1 MNTFVFDHALAGVLP
16 PQGDHPLASLQRAT
30 DWGPPITG
38 LPMLPPPKRFL
49 LADSTFHVSPDTT
62 YHFYQE
68 KDRKPQNADAVDIRT
83 SKLRIYP
90 DKLQLIRAKFF
101 FKRKTNCMTEVKM
114 GFSMLT
120 YSIEKRALYIIQML
134 KPNKRWIKTLR
145 RVSLNKFCIKRL
157 EAYERSHKD
166 RWITALAA
174 AVKRDVPDV
183 YDECSIS
190 QNRIIALIMQHRMGK
205 SIPGL
210 NDLFINNLAV
220 VTSTRFVEDL
230 VRSSSIPNSTTE
242 KEVTT
247 EVRRMQR
254 RTVYKF
260 LPALKE
266 TGSMTKA
273 FKALFG
279 KHFNR
284 TLMKILTNIPIQHI
298 GDGNE
303 AQFIS
308 GYNTRAPTGAKH
320 MLSRLLKEEEY
331 ELANGLV
338 HQIAV
343 VMSALKYNTISP
355 EIVSN
360 WAKTMSKIGKVINW
374 IRWKDIYSMA
384 EQLRTRVRPSRFNS
398 LADVNAL
405 HDAYTRLIVAAG
417 GKGNNLNLPPEELVF
432 LPADVPEEYN
442 GYKVYQLLS
451 QADLNA
457 ESEAMGHC
465 VAGYAEGCMFGH
477 SIIISLH
484 DAADFIVW
492 TAQYTGDDCT
502 YVQAEGKVDEEWG
515 KGRIHP
521 PQDIIDTVLKP
532 LGRAIHRAESNKPL
546 SYSMRADLRTKLI
559 SMTHGLV
566 VIEESTLEND
576 VIEGHM
582 EAVNCQ
588 MERVVEVVNLINHK
602 VPPSNEHLLQ
612 LVAKIDAEGA
622 DRFLTKRSHNLP
634 AVPVG
639 APAPPA
645 EMLEVAPQVIPNA
658 NFEAVPVGAPAPPVR
673 DLEPALV
680 ATRHEYIPY

>member
-30 DWGPPITG
+30 DWGPPIAG

-49 LADSTFHVSPDTT
+49 LSGSTFHVSTDTT

-68 KDRKPQNADAVDIRT
+68 KDRKPQNADAVDVRT

-101 FKRKTNCMTEVKM
+101 FKRKTNCMAEVKM

-120 YSIEKRALYIIQML
+120 YSIEKRALYVIQAL
-134 KPNKRWIKTLR
+134 KPNNRWIKTLR

-174 AVKRDVPDV
+174 AVRRDVPDV
-183 YDECSIS
+183 YDECSIP

-210 NDLFINNLAV
+210 NDLFIDNLAV
-220 VTSTRFVEDL
+220 VTSTRFAEDL
-230 VRSSSIPNSTTE
+230 VRSSNISNSTTE
-242 KEVTT
+242 KEVAA
-247 EVRRMQR
+247 EVRRMQK

-273 FKALFG
+273 FKVLFG

-360 WAKTMSKIGKVINW
+360 WAKTMSKIGEVVHW

-405 HDAYTRLIVAAG
+405 HDAYTRLIVATG
-417 GKGNNLNLPPEELVF
+417 GKGNKLNLPPEELVF
-432 LPADVPEEYN
+432 LPVDIPEEYN
-442 GYKVYQLLS
+442 GYKVYQLMS
-451 QADLNA
+451 QADLTT
-457 ESEAMGHC
+457 ESEVLGHC
-465 VAGYAEGCMFGH
+465 AAGYAEGCMLGSSILVSIHDSKDEKLWTVQYSGH
-477 SIIISLH
+477 
-484 DAADFIVW
+484 DFSYI
-492 TAQYTGDDCT
+492 
-502 YVQAEGKVDEEWG
+502 QAEGKALDLDDGNGVG
-515 KGRIHP
+515 LTRRVHP
-521 PQDIIDTVLKP
+521 SQDIVDSIIKP
-532 LGRAIHRAESNKPL
+532 LGRVIQIRESKKPL
-546 SYSMRADLRTKLI
+546 SYNMRADLRTKLI
-559 SMTHGLV
+559 SMMHGLV
-566 VIEESTLEND
+566 VIEKSTLEDNM
-576 VIEGHM
+576 IEEHI

-588 MERVVEVVNLINHK
+588 IERVIEVVNLINRK

-622 DRFLTKRSHNLP
+622 DRFLTKRNHNLP

-645 EMLEVAPQVIPNA
+645 EMLEVAPRAVA
-658 NFEAVPVGAPAPPVR
+658 YDFEAVPV
-673 DLEPALV
+673 V
-680 ATRHEYIPY
+680 AEHCTEQYIPY

>member
-1 MNTFVFDHALAGVLP
+1 MNTFVFDHELAGVLP

-49 LADSTFHVSPDTT
+49 LPGSTFHVSTDTT

-68 KDRKPQNADAVDIRT
+68 KARKLQNADAVDIKT
-83 SKLRIYP
+83 SKIRIYP
-90 DKLQLIRAKFF
+90 DKLQLIQTKFF

-120 YSIEKRALYIIQML
+120 YSIEKRALYTIQSL
-134 KPNKRWIKTLR
+134 KPNKRWTKAIR

-157 EAYERSHKD
+157 ETYDKSHKD
-166 RWITALAA
+166 RWIAALAA

-183 YDECSIS
+183 YDECSIP
-190 QNRIIALIMQHRMGK
+190 QNKIIALIIQHRVGK
-205 SIPGL
+205 GIPGL
-210 NDLFINNLAV
+210 NDLLMDNLGHV
-220 VTSTRFVEDL
+220 VSTTYFNDL
-230 VRSSSIPNSTTE
+230 VQRDGTTGPTE
-242 KEVTT
+242 TEVTAA
-247 EVRRMQR
+247 VKRMKQK
-254 RTVYKF
+254 TVYKF
-260 LPALKE
+260 LPALKD
-266 TGSMTKA
+266 TGSMVKA

-284 TLMKILTNIPIQHI
+284 TLLKIMTHISVHHI
-298 GDGNE
+298 GDN
-303 AQFIS
+303 ALFIS
-308 GYNTRAPTGAKH
+308 RYKDLAPTGAKH

-343 VMSALKYNTISP
+343 VISALKHDNVSP

-360 WAKTMSKIGKVINW
+360 WSKTMSRIGTVINW
-374 IRWKDIYSMA
+374 ITWKDIYSMA

-405 HDAYTRLIVAAG
+405 HDAYTRLIVATG
-417 GKGNNLNLPPEELVF
+417 GKGNKLNLPPEELVF
-432 LPADVPEEYN
+432 LPVDIPEEYN
-442 GYKVYQLLS
+442 GYKVYQLMS
-451 QADLNA
+451 QADLTT
-457 ESEAMGHC
+457 ESEVLGHC
-465 VAGYAEGCMFGH
+465 AAGYAEGCMFGR
-477 SIIISLH
+477 SIIVSLH
-484 DAADFIVW
+484 DLKDEKLWTVQYSGHDFSYI
-492 TAQYTGDDCT
+492 
-502 YVQAEGKVDEEWG
+502 QAEGKVLDLDDG
-515 KGRIHP
+515 DGVGLTRRVHP
-521 PQDIIDTVLKP
+521 SQDIVDSIIKP
-532 LGRAIHRAESNKPL
+532 LGRVIQIRESNKPL

-559 SMTHGLV
+559 SMMHGLV
-566 VIEESTLEND
+566 VIEKSTLEDNM
-576 VIEGHM
+576 IEEHI

-588 MERVVEVVNLINHK
+588 IERVIEVVNLINHK

-645 EMLEVAPQVIPNA
+645 EMLEVAPRAVA
-658 NFEAVPVGAPAPPVR
+658 YDFEAVPV
-673 DLEPALV
+673 V
-680 ATRHEYIPY
+680 AEHCTEQYIPY